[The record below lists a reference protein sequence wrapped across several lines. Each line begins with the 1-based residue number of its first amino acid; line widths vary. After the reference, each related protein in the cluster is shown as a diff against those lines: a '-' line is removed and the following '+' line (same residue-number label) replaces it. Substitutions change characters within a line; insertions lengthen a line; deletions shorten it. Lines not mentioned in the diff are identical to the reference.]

1 MVGHAAFRSGKRQPV
16 APQERRT
23 HRQGGH
29 LQPRTQVV
37 AHMPVAGLQHVFVP
51 RMLVPVTGIVVV
63 LQTGQQPGIQQRLPD
78 EQRAVR
84 AAPLAP
90 LQMPVGGPEP

>member
-1 MVGHAAFRSGKRQPV
+1 
-16 APQERRT
+16 
-23 HRQGGH
+23 
-29 LQPRTQVV
+29 
-37 AHMPVAGLQHVFVP
+37 MPVAGLQHVFVP
-51 RMLVPVTGIVVV
+51 RMLVPVAGVVVV

-90 LQMPVGGPEP
+90 LQMPVGRPEP

>member
-1 MVGHAAFRSGKRQPV
+1 MMP
-16 APQERRT
+16 
-23 HRQGGH
+23 H
-29 LQPRTQVV
+29 LQHIGPQVG
-37 AHMPVAGLQHVFVP
+37 A
-51 RMLVPVTGIVVV
+51 
-63 LQTGQQPGIQQRLPD
+63 GIQQRLPD